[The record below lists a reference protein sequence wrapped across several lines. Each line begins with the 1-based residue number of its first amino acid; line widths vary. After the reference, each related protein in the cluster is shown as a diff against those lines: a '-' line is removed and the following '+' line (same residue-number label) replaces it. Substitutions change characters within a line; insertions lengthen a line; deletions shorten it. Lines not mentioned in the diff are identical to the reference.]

1 MKDQLAELQND
12 DTLYAAYGG
21 VMGVVL
27 LSLGLYLIFA
37 APKGYFDIG
46 AFLETTSP
54 YSWAL
59 TGIGLNIG
67 LSTIGAGWCVFKATA
82 RIEALLQ
89 TRRERERGGPGSE
102 GHLWRLML
110 VVLSSSSSGVF
121 LSPAAR
127 Y

>member
-1 MKDQLAELQND
+1 MGYGYGYGAQGKCRFRCRTEGHAEGLFE
-12 DTLYAAYGG
+12 AYGG
-21 VMGVVL
+21 VLLVVL

-67 LSTIGAGWCVFKATA
+67 MSTIGAGWSVT
-82 RIEALLQ
+82 
-89 TRRERERGGPGSE
+89 
-102 GHLWRLML
+102 
-110 VVLSSSSSGVF
+110 LS
-121 LSPAAR
+121 A
-127 Y
+127 